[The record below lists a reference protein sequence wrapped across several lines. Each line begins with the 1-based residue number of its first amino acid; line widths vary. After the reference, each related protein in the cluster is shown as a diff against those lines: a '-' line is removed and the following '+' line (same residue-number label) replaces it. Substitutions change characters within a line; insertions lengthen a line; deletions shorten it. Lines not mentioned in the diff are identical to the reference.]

1 MFAARKLPQ
10 DAPRNGWF
18 ETLPAPPP
26 ARRVEGRVRV
36 DVAVAGAGIG
46 GCSAAR
52 RLAGLRPGGS
62 AALVEAGRVGGGA
75 SGRTTIAAMA
85 A

>member
-1 MFAARKLPQ
+1 MAAGVFAARKLPQ
-10 DAPRNGWF
+10 DGPRNGWF
-18 ETLPAPPP
+18 ETLP

-36 DVAVAGAGIG
+36 DFAVMGAGLC

-62 AALVEAGRVGGGA
+62 AAFVEAGRVGGGA